1 MSPTLGLD
9 GLRSALSTPTHVRLE
24 EGYRRLSLDA
34 RPDHGRHTALD
45 CQERKCNCADAPLNA
60 GALRMRLSHSPAL
73 VYICTCEHSLS
84 KHGGGKIMPAS
95 NETVDMIIF
104 NKGSILACTSR

>member
-60 GALRMRLSHSPAL
+60 GALRMRLSLTS
-73 VYICTCEHSLS
+73 ISL
-84 KHGGGKIMPAS
+84 HMYVRTLAFEAWWWQDHAS
-95 NETVDMIIF
+95 FQRD
-104 NKGSILACTSR
+104 C

>member
-24 EGYRRLSLDA
+24 EVHRRLSLDA

-45 CQERKCNCADAPLNA
+45 CQEQKCNCADAPLCGSIANA
-60 GALRMRLSHSPAL
+60 PLSHQ
-73 VYICTCEHSLS
+73 H
-84 KHGGGKIMPAS
+84 
-95 NETVDMIIF
+95 
-104 NKGSILACTSR
+104 